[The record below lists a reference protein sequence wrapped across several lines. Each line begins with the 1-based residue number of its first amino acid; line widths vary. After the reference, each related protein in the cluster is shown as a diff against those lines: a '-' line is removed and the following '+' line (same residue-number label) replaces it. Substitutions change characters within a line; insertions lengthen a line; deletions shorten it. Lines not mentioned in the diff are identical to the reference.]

1 MNQAS
6 SPAYPQ
12 MPPLTADELE
22 AFLKQPLI
30 AKLATHNEDGTIH
43 LTALTFLYKDG
54 EFLFGTQDIT
64 QKVKNVQRNGNVTLL
79 IDTTERPF
87 KGVMVYGKAVLD
99 YDSVV
104 EKRIEIFSKAMP
116 PENAQGFAHALA
128 NKWKPVI
135 IRVTPVSMI
144 SYDYS
149 KGSLV

>member
-1 MNQAS
+1 MSQYAS
-6 SPAYPQ
+6 PTYPQ
-12 MPPLTADELE
+12 MPPLTPDELE
-22 AFLKQPLI
+22 IFLKQPLV

-43 LTALTFLYKDG
+43 LTANTFSYKDG
-54 EFLFGTQDIT
+54 NFLIGTQDT
-64 QKVKNVQRNGNVTLL
+64 SHKVQNIRRNGSVTLL
-79 IDTTERPF
+79 IDTTDQPF
-87 KGVMVYGKAVLD
+87 KGVMVYGTAVLD

-104 EKRIEIFSKAMP
+104 EKRIGIFSNYMP

-135 IRVTPVSMI
+135 IRITPVSMI